1 MNPAHHW
8 KKALPYYLRVSI
20 RFSAIFWAPPLA
32 VVLIGA
38 VWLGLTNHHL
48 AISRVGLG
56 LAITFGAFFFLLAF
70 LTAVGDDIHR
80 NWRTQ
85 EPTVEWNA
93 RLVWKTFLYVGALF
107 FIVAS
112 FFAYRQSVWTSVTFA
127 FLSVGSAITA
137 RICF

>member
-1 MNPAHHW
+1 M
-8 KKALPYYLRVSI
+8 
-20 RFSAIFWAPPLA
+20 
-32 VVLIGA
+32 IGA
-38 VWLGLTNHHL
+38 VWVGLTNHHL

-80 NWRTQ
+80 NWRAS

-93 RLVWKTFLYVGALF
+93 RLVWKTFLYLGALF

-112 FFAYRQSVWTSVTFA
+112 FFAYRQSVWASVTFG